1 MDLAAIASLRAA
13 LWQGHY
19 RPIPLLTH
27 TDPDRAR
34 AGKAPLHKDWPARAR
49 RNPPEAAVTPAQA
62 HLTNTGILADTL
74 RALDVDVDDFGR
86 ADAIEQLA
94 IRMLGPAPTRRR
106 DNANRFLM
114 LYRAAE
120 GEPRKRKLDGTT
132 GDPANPDKIEV
143 LGKGQQFVAYGTHAT
158 GGNIYWTGPEP
169 LDMPVDRLPAV
180 TEAQIEVFLA
190 ECAKIIGAPER
201 SKARGNDDGRK
212 PSQGNGTVDPAE
224 LAKLVSALNALPAEL
239 ADNYDTWILIGCALH
254 QTTHGTL
261 AGRDIWDT
269 WSKQSDKYDA
279 GEIDRRWV
287 SFADTTGDPVS
298 AGTIYHLARQQ
309 GWSFPGVKPLPQPGG
324 WPDPVD
330 VFTPMNTSAAEV
342 TEDEAPPALWPF
354 IKDTAERMGVATS
367 SVTLAAIVTCSA
379 VISDEWRLQP
389 KRHDYSWTECARLWG
404 AIVGPPSTLKTPVI
418 SACTRPV
425 NQLEAAARRQWQKD
439 MRRYQAQLAEWK
451 KNGGDADDEPQE
463 PKIPRWLVENTTIEA
478 LQEVLRDDE
487 GARFT
492 AQAKKVLIRQD
503 ELSEFLANL
512 DRYSSGRQGGDRGA
526 YLRLYNGGA
535 FSVDRIVRGSF
546 TASNWSGCLLGG
558 IQPEPIQR
566 IAKQTV
572 DDGLLQRFIYDV
584 PAPQSQRGVDRKPD
598 QDAIDRYQRLIPAL
612 TALHP
617 ARSSERAAN
626 AVPRIG
632 GVRDAHAILSQQVG
646 AWKSAAS
653 DRDQAAVN
661 VALHSDAHEHRE
673 AIDELAR
680 NMAAMPDTSTR
691 LQSAFDKWRGL
702 FARLCLTFHLIEIA
716 DARASNNIG
725 PPLDVVSADTAER
738 VAGYMRRVLL
748 PHLLRAEALMFATVQ
763 TGHARWVAGHILAN
777 RLDCITVRDVYRN
790 YAALSAPESRQDL
803 LNVMASLASIGWLDA
818 EEPHNPLNPVS
829 SWRVNPLI
837 HGMFAERAGQERQE
851 RKQRQEETI
860 ARRQAHTDATR

>member
-1 MDLAAIASLRAA
+1 MDLAAITTLRAA
-13 LWQGHY
+13 LWQGRY

-27 TDPDRAR
+27 TAPDRAR

-62 HLTNTGILADTL
+62 HLANTGILADTL

-120 GEPRKRKLDGTT
+120 GEPRKRKLNGTT
-132 GDPANPDKIEV
+132 GDPAHPDQIEV
-143 LGKGQQFVAYGTHAT
+143 LGKGQQFVAYGTHPT
-158 GGNIYWTGPEP
+158 GGNIYWTGPQP
-169 LDMPVDRLPAV
+169 LDMPMERLPAV

-201 SKARGNDDGRK
+201 SRARGNGDGRK
-212 PSQGNGTVDPAE
+212 PSQGNGTVDPTE
-224 LAKLVSALNALPAEL
+224 LAKLASTLEALPAEL
-239 ADNYDTWILIGCALH
+239 ADDYDTWILIGCALH
-254 QTTHGTL
+254 HATGGTL

-269 WSKQSDKYDA
+269 WSQQSDKYNA

-287 SFADTTGDPVS
+287 SFANTPGDRAS
-298 AGTIYHLARQQ
+298 AGTIYHLARQH
-309 GWSFPGVKPLPQPGG
+309 GWSFPGERPLPQPRG
-324 WPDPVD
+324 WPDPID

-342 TEDEAPPALWPF
+342 TEDDAPPALWPF
-354 IKDTAERMGVATS
+354 IKDTAERMGVGAST
-367 SVTLAAIVTCSA
+367 VTLAALVSCSA
-379 VISDEWRLQP
+379 VSSDEWRLQP
-389 KRHDYSWTECARLWG
+389 KRHDYTWTECARLWG

-418 SACTRPV
+418 NACTRPV
-425 NQLEAAARRQWQKD
+425 DQLQAGARRQWQIDVK
-439 MRRYQAQLAEWK
+439 RHAERK
-451 KNGGDADDEPQE
+451 ATAEAKGEDFDDPA
-463 PKIPRWLVENTTIEA
+463 PKLPRWLVESTTIEA

-487 GARFT
+487 GARF
-492 AQAKKVLIRQD
+492 AAPAMKVLIRQD

-512 DRYSSGRQGGDRGA
+512 DRYSSGRPGGDRGA
-526 YLRLYNGGA
+526 YLRLYNGGP
-535 FSVDRIVRGSF
+535 FSVDRIARGSF

-566 IAKQTV
+566 IAKQAV
-572 DDGLLQRFIYDV
+572 DDGLLQRFMYDV
-584 PAPQSQRGVDRKPD
+584 PPLQSQRGVDREPD
-598 QDAIDRYQRLIPAL
+598 HNALDRYQRLIPAL

-617 ARSSERAAN
+617 ARS
-626 AVPRIG
+626 
-632 GVRDAHAILSQQVG
+632 VRRLHDVQAILSQQVG

-653 DRDQAAVN
+653 GRDQVAAN
-661 VALHSDAHEHRE
+661 VALHADAHQHRE

-680 NMAAMPDTSTR
+680 NMAAMPDASTR
-691 LQSAFDKWRGL
+691 LQSAFGKWPGL

-716 DARASNNIG
+716 DARVGGNIG
-725 PPLDVVSADTAER
+725 PPINVVCTATAAR
-738 VAGYMRRVLL
+738 VACYMRKVLL
-748 PHLLRAEALMFATVQ
+748 SHLLRAESVMFATAQ
-763 TGHARWVAGHILAN
+763 TGHTRWVAGHILAN
-777 RLDCITVRDVYRN
+777 RLERINVRDVYRN
-790 YAALSAPESRQDL
+790 YAALSAPESRQEL
-803 LNVMASLASIGWLDA
+803 HSVMASLTSIDWLDP
-818 EEPHNPLNPVS
+818 EQPHNPLNPVS
-829 SWRVNPLI
+829 SWRVNPLV

-860 ARRQAHTDATR
+860 ARRQAHADAAH